1 MKKIASSIIF
11 LLSFISASAQTY
23 IWKNGEVIFELRSE
37 MIDSITFRD
46 PLENFRFSVAENKQV
61 YFSPG
66 NLQYYDVDYE
76 WRFASKQYEVL
87 GYQNINR
94 LYDENDYVIRGID
107 LFGWGTSGW
116 GTDWELGFEP
126 TMTSTDS
133 RDYYV
138 CDDWR
143 NGLVGKYSCYDW
155 GVENEIVG
163 YGKGWRTLSSDE
175 WNYLIS
181 VRPSAS
187 SLFALATVVGQKG
200 LIVLP
205 DNWKQPSG
213 ISFNPSADNG
223 MTYQTGFYMDE
234 SYLINHFEDN
244 VYNEAQW
251 KIMEREG
258 AVFLPAAGRR
268 YGAENMINYGTPS
281 NDWGIYWSTTAGAE
295 EREGNV
301 CGLAFHQTQVVPMQ
315 ETTRVY
321 GCSVRLVKDF

>member
-1 MKKIASSIIF
+1 MKKIVSSIIL
-11 LLSFISASAQTY
+11 LLSFISAPAQTY
-23 IWKNGEVIFELRSE
+23 IWKNGEVIFELRNE

-116 GTDWELGFEP
+116 GTDWELGLEP

-181 VRPSAS
+181 VRPSAT

-200 LIVLP
+200 LIILP

-213 ISFNPSADNG
+213 ISFTPSVNSG
-223 MTYQTGFYMDE
+223 MTYQTGFYIDE
-234 SYLINHFEDN
+234 SFSKNHFEDN
-244 VYNEAQW
+244 IYDAAQW
-251 KIMEREG
+251 KAMERKG

-268 YGAENMINYGTPS
+268 YGDRSIENYGTSS

-301 CGLAFHQTQVVPMQ
+301 CGLAFHPSQVVPMQ
-315 ETTRVY
+315 ETKRAY